1 MTKQNF
7 DIDNLRVA
15 SPCRAGWET
24 MSGDERVRHCNLC
37 RLNVY
42 NLSEMTADEVRG
54 LITKAEGRICGRL
67 HKRADGTIIT
77 KDCPIGF
84 RAYQKRAARM
94 AGAALAAI
102 IGLFSVSYGQK
113 EDEKPADASK
123 AKIVR
128 TINRKNILSGS
139 IKDFSGAIV
148 AGADVVIFKSDGGG
162 EKLKVKSD
170 DEGVYQTPLPAA
182 GIYTLEIDYPG
193 FKFYRVTGIEINNN
207 EEVSLDI
214 TLDSENVTMG
224 AVEVMPSTQVFSPML
239 LTPSINV
246 RKPEKPH

>member
-7 DIDNLRVA
+7 DVNNLRVA
-15 SPCRAGWET
+15 SPCRVGWET

-54 LITKAEGRICGRL
+54 LITKSEGRICGRL
-67 HKRADGTIIT
+67 HKRADGTVIT
-77 KDCPIGF
+77 KNCPVGF

-102 IGLFSVSYGQK
+102 IGLFSVSYGQQ
-113 EDEKPADASK
+113 EDEKSADASK

-139 IKDFSGAIV
+139 IKDVSGAIV
-148 AGADVVIFKSDGGG
+148 PGAEVVIFKSDDGG

-170 DEGVYQTPLPAA
+170 DEGFYQTPLPAA
-182 GIYTLEIDYPG
+182 GIYTLE
-193 FKFYRVTGIEINNN
+193 
-207 EEVSLDI
+207 
-214 TLDSENVTMG
+214 
-224 AVEVMPSTQVFSPML
+224 
-239 LTPSINV
+239 
-246 RKPEKPH
+246 

>member
-1 MTKQNF
+1 MSKQNF

-15 SPCRAGWET
+15 SPCRVGWET

-54 LITKAEGRICGRL
+54 LIAKSEGGICGRL

-77 KDCPIGF
+77 KDCPVGF

-113 EDEKPADASK
+113 EDEKSTDASK

-128 TINRKNILSGS
+128 TINRKNILSGR
-139 IKDFSGAIV
+139 IKDVSDAIV
-148 AGADVVIFKSDGGG
+148 AGAEVVIFKSGG

-170 DEGVYQTPLPAA
+170 DEGVYQTPLPA

-193 FKFYRVTGIEINNN
+193 FKFYRVTRIEINDN
-207 EEVSLDI
+207 EEVNLDI

-224 AVEVMPSTQVFSPML
+224 IVEVMPSTQVFSPLL
-239 LTPSINV
+239 LTPSIDV